1 MSDELMGMTQE
12 EWEAYL
18 EEVGDSNGSGS
29 DDDDEWGADKDVKDL
44 NEVDDVD
51 EQLFLAL
58 EYDNVQ
64 ISEFDVDPIVLSG
77 EVYQKIKV
85 IMHKIPKHEWA
96 AMLETEDGTPFTKV
110 TDIFFPEQKA
120 DKTSA
125 YEIDDESTMGYTGF
139 IHSHHQMGVGSSK
152 CDEDGVHSNYDISLV
167 VAWDSRRK
175 GTLEFEGSIRLH
187 KDDSRIIKA
196 KTDVMVDYDVGEGFM
211 DQIDDNYTQK
221 RRKTW
226 SGKKSR
232 KNGVTYLGSSKSG
245 RRRSSTASRKSHG
258 TNKNNGQ

>member
-1 MSDELMGMTQE
+1 MSEQLMGMTQE
-12 EWEAYL
+12 EWEDYL
-18 EEVGDSNGSGS
+18 EEIEDNNGSS
-29 DDDDEWGADKDVKDL
+29 SDVDDDWGADKDVSDL
-44 NEVDDVD
+44 NEIDDVD
-51 EQLFLAL
+51 DQLFLAL

-64 ISEFDVDPIVLSG
+64 ISEFDVDPIILSG

-85 IMHKIPKHEWA
+85 IMHKIPKHEWG

-139 IHSHHQMGVGSSK
+139 IHSHHRMGVSSSK

-167 VAWDSRRK
+167 VAWDNKSK
-175 GTLEFEGSIRLH
+175 GNLEFEGSIRLH

-196 KTDVMVDYDVGEGFM
+196 KTDVMVDYDVGEDFM
-211 DQIDDNYTQK
+211 DTIDENYTQK
-221 RRKTW
+221 RRKQW
-226 SGKKSR
+226 SKKSR
-232 KNGVTYLGSSKSG
+232 RNGVTYLGSSKSG
-245 RRRSSTASRKSHG
+245 RYRGKRSTASRKTHG
-258 TNKNNGQ
+258 TKNND